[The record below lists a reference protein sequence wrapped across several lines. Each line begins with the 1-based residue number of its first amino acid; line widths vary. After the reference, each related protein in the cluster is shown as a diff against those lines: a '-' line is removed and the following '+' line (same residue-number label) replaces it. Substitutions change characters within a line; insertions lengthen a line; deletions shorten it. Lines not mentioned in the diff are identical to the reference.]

1 MRITQI
7 FIIENNYIKK
17 VLLVFIFIFY
27 ISLLK
32 DSNIFISS
40 ITNLKSSFFFFFPL
54 FSQPSF
60 SFYKFW
66 TGKDINKIGKI
77 YFSLFIYLFF
87 VFQIDI

>member
-40 ITNLKSSFFFFFPL
+40 ITNLKSSFFFFFFPFFPNL
-54 FSQPSF
+54 HF
-60 SFYKFW
+60 
-66 TGKDINKIGKI
+66 
-77 YFSLFIYLFF
+77 LFISFEPEKIL
-87 VFQIDI
+87 IR

>member
-1 MRITQI
+1 MLLRNYPKILMRITQI

-40 ITNLKSSFFFFFPL
+40 ITNLKSSFVFFPFFPNL
-54 FSQPSF
+54 HF
-60 SFYKFW
+60 
-66 TGKDINKIGKI
+66 
-77 YFSLFIYLFF
+77 LFISFEPEKIL
-87 VFQIDI
+87 IR